1 MDFLNRNWASANGY
15 NTVPPRP
22 ARTRRW
28 QPERLAARRKPGRK
42 VKKTEQQ
49 QEKNRGSATPSCGF
63 WRQEKRMTSSISGM
77 NRKMSKE
84 SIQEVVQKSL
94 EEYFNDLGEQQA
106 SNIYDMVVL
115 TVEKPILEVVMTRAD
130 GNQSHA
136 AQMLGINRN
145 TLRKKLQEHG
155 LL

>member
-1 MDFLNRNWASANGY
+1 MKRS
-15 NTVPPRP
+15 RHS
-22 ARTRRW
+22 
-28 QPERLAARRKPGRK
+28 KP
-42 VKKTEQQ
+42 
-49 QEKNRGSATPSCGF
+49 EKNTTTRPGENAADRSSEHSLIRDEAAT
-63 WRQEKRMTSSISGM
+63 
-77 NRKMSKE
+77 MSKE

-94 EEYFNDLGEQQA
+94 EDYFNDLGEQKP
-106 SNIYDMVVL
+106 SNIYDMMLL
-115 TVEKPILEVVMTRAD
+115 TVERPILEVVMHRAE

>member
-1 MDFLNRNWASANGY
+1 VTGY
-15 NTVPPRP
+15 NTASP
-22 ARTRRW
+22 
-28 QPERLAARRKPGRK
+28 
-42 VKKTEQQ
+42 
-49 QEKNRGSATPSCGF
+49 KNRWLREPRLH
-63 WRQEKRMTSSISGM
+63 WQIISKIDK
-77 NRKMSKE
+77 KMSKE

-94 EEYFNDLGEQQA
+94 EDYFNDLGEQQA
-106 SNIYDMVVL
+106 SNVYDMVVM
-115 TVEKPILEVVMTRAD
+115 TVERPILEVVMGRAD

>member
-1 MDFLNRNWASANGY
+1 
-15 NTVPPRP
+15 
-22 ARTRRW
+22 
-28 QPERLAARRKPGRK
+28 
-42 VKKTEQQ
+42 
-49 QEKNRGSATPSCGF
+49 
-63 WRQEKRMTSSISGM
+63 
-77 NRKMSKE
+77 MSKE

-94 EEYFNDLGEQQA
+94 EDYFNDLGEQKPT
-106 SNIYDMVVL
+106 NIYDMMVL
-115 TVEKPILEVVMTRAD
+115 TVEVVMSRAD

>member
-1 MDFLNRNWASANGY
+1 
-15 NTVPPRP
+15 
-22 ARTRRW
+22 
-28 QPERLAARRKPGRK
+28 
-42 VKKTEQQ
+42 
-49 QEKNRGSATPSCGF
+49 
-63 WRQEKRMTSSISGM
+63 
-77 NRKMSKE
+77 MSKE

-94 EEYFNDLGEQQA
+94 EDYFDDLDGQQA
-106 SNIYDMVVL
+106 SNIYDMVVM
-115 TVEKPILEVVMTRAD
+115 TVERPILQVVMSRAD

>member
-1 MDFLNRNWASANGY
+1 MASGY
-15 NTVPPRP
+15 NTGP
-22 ARTRRW
+22 
-28 QPERLAARRKPGRK
+28 RKPAK
-42 VKKTEQQ
+42 SQLPLKKYQ
-49 QEKNRGSATPSCGF
+49 KNNNSETGCPGSSL
-63 WRQEKRMTSSISGM
+63 TSEAD
-77 NRKMSKE
+77 MSKE

-94 EEYFNDLGEQQA
+94 EDYFNDLGEQKP
-106 SNIYDMVVL
+106 SNIYDMMLL
-115 TVEKPILEVVMTRAD
+115 TVEKPILQVVMTRAE

>member
-1 MDFLNRNWASANGY
+1 MKL
-15 NTVPPRP
+15 
-22 ARTRRW
+22 
-28 QPERLAARRKPGRK
+28 E
-42 VKKTEQQ
+42 
-49 QEKNRGSATPSCGF
+49 
-63 WRQEKRMTSSISGM
+63 
-77 NRKMSKE
+77 KMSKE

-106 SNIYDMVVL
+106 TNIYDMVVL
-115 TVEKPILEVVMTRAD
+115 TVEKPILEVVMLRAA

>member
-1 MDFLNRNWASANGY
+1 MS
-15 NTVPPRP
+15 
-22 ARTRRW
+22 
-28 QPERLAARRKPGRK
+28 
-42 VKKTEQQ
+42 
-49 QEKNRGSATPSCGF
+49 
-63 WRQEKRMTSSISGM
+63 
-77 NRKMSKE
+77 RKMSKE

-94 EEYFNDLGEQQA
+94 EDYFNDLGEQQA

-115 TVEKPILEVVMTRAD
+115 TVEKPILQVVMLRAD
-130 GNQSHA
+130 GNQSQA